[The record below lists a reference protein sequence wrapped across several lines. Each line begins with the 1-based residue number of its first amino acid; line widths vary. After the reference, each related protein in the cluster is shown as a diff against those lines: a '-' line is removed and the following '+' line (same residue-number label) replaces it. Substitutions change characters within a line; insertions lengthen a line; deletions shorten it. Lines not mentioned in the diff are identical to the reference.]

1 MKSKSSFFG
10 KRILN
15 LKMNVELRQKLFSP
29 QNEQNERKID
39 LKQLVINMDF
49 LKEVEEE
56 EEKKF
61 PVNQAK

>member
-1 MKSKSSFFG
+1 
-10 KRILN
+10 
-15 LKMNVELRQKLFSP
+15 MNVELRQKLFSP